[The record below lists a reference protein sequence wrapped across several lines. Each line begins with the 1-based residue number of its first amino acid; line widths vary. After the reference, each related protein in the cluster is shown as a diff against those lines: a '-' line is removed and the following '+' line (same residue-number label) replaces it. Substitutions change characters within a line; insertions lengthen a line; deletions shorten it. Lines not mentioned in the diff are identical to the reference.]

1 MAVVTFDP
9 AAFKLQFSAFSGFS
23 NTLLETNFATA
34 EVYLTNSAAAIVT
47 DVATR
52 TYLLN
57 LLTAHL
63 TQLFNGTNDGTSST
77 APTGLVG
84 RVEVAKEGSV
94 HVRADMGTMPA
105 SGAWYNQT
113 TYGAAYWAATA
124 KYRTFRYVP
133 AARRCTKIGVYLR
146 PWW

>member
-1 MAVVTFDP
+1 VAVVVFDP
-9 AAFKLQFSAFSGFS
+9 AAFKAQYLEFSGFS
-23 NTLLETNFATA
+23 DTLLMANFTSAQ
-34 EVYLTNSAAAIVT
+34 VYLTNSAASIVS
-47 DVATR
+47 DIPTR

-63 TQLFNGTNDGTSST
+63 TQVFNGTNNGTSST
-77 APTGLVG
+77 QPTGLVG

-94 HVRADMGTMPA
+94 HVRADMGTVPA
-105 SGAWYNQT
+105 AGAWYMQT

-133 AARRCTKIGVYLR
+133 ATRRCTMIGAYLR
-146 PWW
+146 PRW